1 MDKMPDNLENVYRIV
16 RPAPDALI
24 PLVFD
29 SPHSGSIYPGDF
41 AHACPRGAL
50 ERAED
55 NEVDVLFG
63 DAPQSGAVFLSA
75 LFPRTYI
82 DANRAENDI
91 DTELLSER
99 WPGPL
104 SPTPRT
110 YAGIGLIRRL
120 VKPGM
125 PVYDRSL
132 SIAEIKQ
139 RLENYYRPYH
149 RALKTILDDTHYRYG
164 GVWHIN
170 CHSMPSTPIPAS
182 RGVESFQPDFVIG
195 DRDGSTCDAEF
206 THLVRD
212 VLKDMGYKVSVNH
225 PYKGVEI
232 LRRYS
237 KPAAGRHSLQ
247 LEINKALYWD
257 ETANVRNENFA
268 PLKDDINAL
277 VEMVAEFT
285 RSQLV
290 DLAAD

>member
-1 MDKMPDNLENVYRIV
+1 MVKMPDDLKNVYKLI
-16 RPAPDALI
+16 RPTAEAEI
-24 PLVFD
+24 PLMFD
-29 SPHSGSIYPGDF
+29 SPHSGKNYPGDF

-55 NEVDVLFG
+55 NDVDALFA
-63 DAPQSGAVFLSA
+63 DAPQSGATLLCA

-91 DTELLSER
+91 DTELLSQR

-125 PVYDRSL
+125 PVYDRTL
-132 SIAEIKQ
+132 TIAEIQ
-139 RLENYYRPYH
+139 SRLETYYRPYH
-149 RALKTILDDTHYRYG
+149 RVLKATLDDAHYRYG
-164 GVWHIN
+164 SVWHID
-170 CHSMPSTPIPAS
+170 CHSMPSVPVPTM
-182 RGVESFQPDFVIG
+182 RGVESLQPDFVIG
-195 DRDGSTCDAEF
+195 DRDGTTCDAEF

-212 VLKDMGYKVSVNH
+212 ALKDMGYKVSVNH

-237 KPAAGRHSLQ
+237 KPSAGRHSLQ
-247 LEINKALYWD
+247 LEINKALYWN
-257 ETANVRNENFA
+257 ETTNVRNSNFDR
-268 PLKDDINAL
+268 LKSDLGILIEA
-277 VEMVAEFT
+277 VADFT